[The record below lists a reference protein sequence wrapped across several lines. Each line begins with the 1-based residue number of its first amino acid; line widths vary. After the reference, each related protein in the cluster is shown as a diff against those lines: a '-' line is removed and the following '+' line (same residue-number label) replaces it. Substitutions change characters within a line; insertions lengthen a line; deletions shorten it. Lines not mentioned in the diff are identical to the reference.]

1 MSNLDNAI
9 ELLKESRYYKDLWD
23 YKPPFNPFEVMS
35 VPYRELTHSSVLA
48 WLLMDRTNK
57 KFRQNFVAWVANQE
71 NGLDE
76 KAKDKLK
83 FYYAE
88 DDDIEVRCEYGDSE
102 HGRIDVFARFPDL
115 KLAIAIEVKI
125 WAGEQYRQIDRYQG
139 FLKKKY
145 PRHTKMV
152 IFLTPWGYKPAS
164 DVEKFDDVPVLIM
177 SWGTIAEIIDKVNN
191 TSDELVEKYIFRK
204 QFSQHIKRNII
215 MEKDEKHLVR
225 NLLSDPGHAETIQKI
240 FNNMPSLYEYR
251 DGWKEIV
258 AKVCDTDKDSL
269 IETTYPG
276 KGQPFELKLAI
287 PEWEKAGLPFQ
298 FMLYKYENAMVR
310 IMVYKGHLEEG
321 SQWKEKLDEF
331 AENSNGI
338 VKFTALNHWWC
349 SVLSEYGGQ
358 IEREETL
365 INIYSEDWAE
375 QAEEKL
381 SLQMANLLPLIQK
394 WVSDHQ

>member
-9 ELLKESRYYKDLWD
+9 ELLKESRYYRELRD
-23 YKPPFNPFEVMS
+23 YKPRFNPFEVMS

-57 KFRQNFVAWVANQE
+57 KFRQQFVAWIANQE

-125 WAGEQYRQIDRYQG
+125 WAGEQYKQIDRYQG

-152 IFLTPWGYKPAS
+152 IFLTPWGYKPVS
-164 DVEKFDDVPVLIM
+164 DVEKFDDVPVLVM

-240 FNNMPSLYEYR
+240 FNNMPSLYEY
-251 DGWKEIV
+251 
-258 AKVCDTDKDSL
+258 
-269 IETTYPG
+269 
-276 KGQPFELKLAI
+276 
-287 PEWEKAGLPFQ
+287 
-298 FMLYKYENAMVR
+298 M
-310 IMVYKGHLEEG
+310 
-321 SQWKEKLDEF
+321 
-331 AENSNGI
+331 
-338 VKFTALNHWWC
+338 
-349 SVLSEYGGQ
+349 YG
-358 IEREETL
+358 
-365 INIYSEDWAE
+365 
-375 QAEEKL
+375 
-381 SLQMANLLPLIQK
+381 
-394 WVSDHQ
+394 